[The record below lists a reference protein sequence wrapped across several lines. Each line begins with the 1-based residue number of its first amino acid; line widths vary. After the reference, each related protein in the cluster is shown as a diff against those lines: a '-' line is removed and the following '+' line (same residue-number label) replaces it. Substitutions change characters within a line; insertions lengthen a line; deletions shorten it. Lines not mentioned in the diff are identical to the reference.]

1 MQPAQASRRWWQ
13 WAGLAV
19 ILLLGLH
26 AARNALIEAEG
37 SRRPALAAMLWPGHP
52 APAFNLALAG
62 IGAAAARGREPSP
75 ELLAL
80 VEQGARSAPLAVE
93 PLLVAAAA
101 RLARGD
107 TLAGERLLVGA
118 IARQPRAPAARFL
131 LADLLVR
138 QNRIPEA
145 MQQLT
150 ALDRRIGMVSGNFA
164 PAVAAYLRE
173 PGAVATMRP
182 VLADNPRLRRAV
194 MAQLA
199 AEEGGEGLLLALA
212 RRGDA
217 AEPWL
222 GTALSRLLAAG
233 AVGPARQL
241 LARSG
246 SQASGRALAA
256 WSPGPSA
263 AYFGWRFPASG
274 GGVAE
279 PALNG
284 PLRLVY
290 YGRDETLLADHP
302 LMLPPGRYRLSQTLS
317 GAASA
322 GAFEWRLACIGKAQA
337 VVMRQA
343 LPDGAGQ
350 TDFTVP
356 ADCPAQALQLH
367 GRPGDFPR
375 TISTDLSAVTLAPA
389 SAPASESAR

>member
-1 MQPAQASRRWWQ
+1 MQPAGGSRRWWQ
-13 WAGLAV
+13 WTGLAV
-19 ILLLGLH
+19 VILLGAQ
-26 AARNALIEAEG
+26 AARNAFVEAEG
-37 SRRPALAAMLWPGHP
+37 ARRPALAAMLWPGHP

-62 IGAAAARGREPSP
+62 IGAAAAQGRAPSP

-80 VEQGARSAPLAVE
+80 VEHGARSAPLAVE
-93 PLLVAAAA
+93 PLLVEAAA
-101 RLARGD
+101 RIAGGD
-107 TLAGERLLVGA
+107 TKVGERLLVAA

-131 LADLLVR
+131 LADLFVR

-150 ALDRRIGMVSGNFA
+150 ALDRRIGMVSVNFA
-164 PAVAAYLRE
+164 PAVARYLRE

-182 VLADNPRLRRAV
+182 VLADNPRLRQAV

-222 GTALSRLLAAG
+222 RTALGRLLASG
-233 AVGPARQL
+233 AVEPARQL

-263 AYFGWRFPASG
+263 AYFGWRFSASG

-279 PALNG
+279 PTLNG

-290 YGRDETLLADHP
+290 YGRDETILADHP

-322 GAFEWRLACIGKAQA
+322 GAFEWRLTCLGTAPTM
-337 VVMRQA
+337 VMRQS
-343 LPDGAGQ
+343 LPDGAGR
-350 TDFTVP
+350 TDVTVP
-356 ADCPAQALQLH
+356 ADCPAQVLQLH

-375 TISTDLSAVTLAPA
+375 TVSTDLGAVTLAPA
-389 SAPASESAR
+389 GSHASENAR